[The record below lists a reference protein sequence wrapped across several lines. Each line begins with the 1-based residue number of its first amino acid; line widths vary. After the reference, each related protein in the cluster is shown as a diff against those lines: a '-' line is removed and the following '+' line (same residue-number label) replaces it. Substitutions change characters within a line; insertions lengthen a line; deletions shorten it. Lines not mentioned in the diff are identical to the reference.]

1 MATEQQPE
9 RPEAP
14 RPAGPEAGRPT
25 PREAAAQEASAAET
39 ALVEAAAELAA
50 AEDRWKRALA
60 DLDNLRKRYSR
71 ELAREREVERER
83 VAAAFLPV
91 LDNIE
96 RALEHAGSDAAYDQD
111 ALVEG
116 LRSVRDQ
123 ALGVLSALGYPRQDE
138 AGVPFDP
145 SRHEAITVVTDDQA
159 APGTVVRVLHPGYGE
174 GDRQLRPAAVA
185 VAGRRG

>member
-9 RPEAP
+9 HPEAP
-14 RPAGPEAGRPT
+14 RPASPEGEHPT
-25 PREAAAQEASAAET
+25 PQEAEERSAAQT

-50 AEDRWKRALA
+50 MEDRWKRAMA

-83 VAAAFLPV
+83 VAAAFLPA
-91 LDNIE
+91 LDNLE

-123 ALGVLSALGYPRQDE
+123 ALGVLAALGYPREDQ

-145 SRHEAITVVTDDQA
+145 SRHEAVTVVADDRA